1 MCGVVPTLQ
10 CINRDDIRGGVA
22 QDCLA
27 NLRKLLDLL
36 GCEVVKNLVAHLSD
50 VAGGDLLHL
59 LLACGEQVAD
69 ADSAVFG
76 AEGAADVSALL
87 KACHD
92 AGETRR

>member
-1 MCGVVPTLQ
+1 MGNVPYLWFSQLSPGANLTRRRRRLLCGVVPTLQ

-50 VAGGDLLHL
+50 VAGGYFLNL
-59 LLACGEQVAD
+59 LLAG
-69 ADSAVFG
+69 G
-76 AEGAADVSALL
+76 
-87 KACHD
+87 
-92 AGETRR
+92 RR

>member
-50 VAGGDLLHL
+50 VAGGYFLNL
-59 LLACGEQVAD
+59 LLAGWQEVTDAD
-69 ADSAVFG
+69 AAIFR
-76 AEGAADVSALL
+76 AE
-87 KACHD
+87 
-92 AGETRR
+92 ERRT